1 MKIRYLILPI
11 SLLVS
16 LFGSSRMAAAQQTG
30 SSAGVPVRLTVTVE
44 PKKGTEIPTIS
55 KDDIVVNQGKQHR
68 PAISWDPAEGNKAA
82 LELAILID
90 DGSAPSLGT
99 QLNDIKTF
107 IMQQPPST
115 LVAVGYMQNGTVFMT
130 MKTFTQDHA
139 AAAKSVRLPQGYFGA
154 EASPYLSLS
163 DFIKRWPV
171 NPMIPRR
178 EVLMITS
185 GEDTVY
191 GGFYPNPYADEAIQN
206 AQCAGIVV
214 YTIYTPAAGHFGHNY
229 WRSYWGEN
237 YLSELS
243 EETGAE
249 SFYILG
255 PQPAVSF
262 SPYLNKMN
270 NQLGHQFLLEF
281 DAMAQ
286 KKAGT
291 EPVRI
296 TSEIHS
302 VDFLSSN
309 KVCVPAAPRPE

>member
-1 MKIRYLILPI
+1 MKVRPFILPI
-11 SLLVS
+11 FLL
-16 LFGSSRMAAAQQTG
+16 SSVIVGPRITAAQQSG
-30 SSAGVPVRLTVTVE
+30 STAGVPVRLTVTIE
-44 PKKGTEIPTIS
+44 PKKGNEVPTIT
-55 KDDIVVNQGKQHR
+55 KDEIIVNQGHDRR
-68 PAISWDPAEGNKAA
+68 PVLSWDAASGNKAA
-82 LELAILID
+82 MELAVLID
-90 DGSAPSLGT
+90 DGSGFSLGT

-107 IMQQPPST
+107 ITQQPPST
-115 LVAVGYMQNGTVFMT
+115 LVAVGYMQNGTVVMT

-163 DFIKRWPV
+163 DFIKRWPA
-171 NPMIPRR
+171 NPAVPRR

-191 GGFYPNPYADEAIQN
+191 AGLYPNPYVDEAIQN
-206 AQCAGIVV
+206 AQCSGIVV
-214 YTIYTPAAGHFGHNY
+214 YTIYTPGAGHFGHSY
-229 WRSYWGEN
+229 WRSYWGQN
-237 YLSELS
+237 YLSEMS

-249 SFYILG
+249 SFYIMG

-270 NQLGHQFLLEF
+270 AELGHQFLFQF
-281 DAMAQ
+281 DAKPQ

-291 EPVRI
+291 EAVRI

-302 VDFLSSN
+302 VDFLSAN
-309 KVCVPAAPRPE
+309 RVCVPASQ